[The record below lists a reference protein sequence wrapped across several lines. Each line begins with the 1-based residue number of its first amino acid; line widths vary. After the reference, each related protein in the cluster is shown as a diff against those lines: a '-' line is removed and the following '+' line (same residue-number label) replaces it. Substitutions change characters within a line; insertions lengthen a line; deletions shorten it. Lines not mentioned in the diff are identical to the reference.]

1 MSKKFIELGET
12 FFENKKKE
20 KNKMWSELIELYT
33 KKLEE
38 EKEKNE
44 FLQKLLKK
52 KKEINET
59 IPKDAKEYNFLK
71 NELENVNYE
80 INNIIFSK
88 MFEKE

>member
-1 MSKKFIELGET
+1 
-12 FFENKKKE
+12 
-20 KNKMWSELIELYT
+20 MWSELIELYT

>member
-1 MSKKFIELGET
+1 M
-12 FFENKKKE
+12 E
-20 KNKMWSELIELYT
+20 KDIIELYT

-71 NELENVNYE
+71 NELENVNFE

-88 MFEKE
+88 MFEKEC